1 MWVFSMV
8 ASAKPDTTG
17 RELGLR
23 ELGTRRLYGLVG
35 VFVLAILALA
45 ASAANLAFQHANDQV
60 DRQLRQVLHTAS
72 VPLALFFRQASTTL
86 DRLEAT
92 ERTNGSLALLAP
104 PHSTSL
110 IGDIEYGVAVVS
122 QAGVI
127 EHSAGPLS
135 ITQQAASIA
144 ARHADLEIRVTPPV
158 RQDGAWISTA
168 YRLEDTDPKGREA
181 NIVAVS
187 FNADQLAAWWRT
199 IDLPRGSS
207 AALVHEGATLWL
219 QTPAMPA
226 ETDGSTIASTLV
238 RAIEQT
244 GQSKHGFATVSAA
257 DGDDGRHRI
266 AWADLGIAGLTL
278 CSSFSTTLV
287 SQLWWSEFTPLIIYD
302 LAALFVLA
310 AIGAVFCRDILI
322 ESTERRRSE
331 GRFRDFGETSSDWFW
346 ETDANHHYTYLSRN
360 FERFTG
366 TSPASLIGKPRDK
379 LVTEANE
386 EARQIHRGAIAS
398 LEPFRGIEI
407 TWRAPSGQLH
417 HIRSSGKPMF
427 GRDGRFQGYRG
438 SAVDVTQELEAQSK
452 AEAAQTQLI
461 EAIESIPYAIAL
473 FDADERFVMANSQY
487 RDTIDA
493 QVRDLLTPGIR
504 FEDLVREGAKR
515 GLYRIP
521 SNDVETY
528 VAARM
533 ADHRRLSCSREHQ
546 MGDGTFVRVT
556 EHRTRDG
563 GFVVT
568 LTDITDLKNQAEA
581 LRRARDEAE
590 SASRAKSEFLANM
603 SHELRT
609 PLNAVLGFAEVMD
622 QELLGALGNERYRE
636 YSRDISA
643 SASHLLGIIN
653 DMLDLARI
661 EAGRFDIAE
670 DVLDVEDL
678 VSQCVSFLQPS
689 ITKAGV
695 QVMLSPPGSQI
706 GLRADQ
712 RAMRQVLLN
721 ILSNACKFSPQGST
735 IEIAWACDKDDRL
748 RLSVT
753 DQGEGMSAS
762 DVVNAFMPFGQV
774 KNAMTSQ
781 REGTGLGL
789 PISRSLLD
797 LHNGEIEIDSTPGEG
812 TTVLIT
818 LPADRVFNRVAA

>member
-1 MWVFSMV
+1 MV
-8 ASAKPDTTG
+8 GSVDTKSTG
-17 RELGLR
+17 RDLGLR
-23 ELGTRRLYGLVG
+23 ELGNRRLYGLVG
-35 VFVLAILALA
+35 VFALAIVVLAATAATLAH
-45 ASAANLAFQHANDQV
+45 QHANNQI
-60 DRQLRQVLHTAS
+60 DRRLQQVLHTS
-72 VPLALFFRQASTTL
+72 SLPLGLFFQQTGKVL
-86 DRLEAT
+86 DRLEAA
-92 ERTNGSLALLAP
+92 EHSNGALAALAS
-104 PHSTSL
+104 PHDTSL

-122 QAGVI
+122 PAGVI
-127 EHSAGPLS
+127 EHNVGPHLVS
-135 ITQQAASIA
+135 PQSASIM
-144 ARHADLEIRVTPPV
+144 ARDADLAIQVTEPV

-168 YRLEDTDPKGREA
+168 YRRENVDA
-181 NIVAVS
+181 ADRDAKILTVS
-187 FNADQLAAWWRT
+187 FNTDQLAAWWRT
-199 IDLPRGSS
+199 IGLPQGAS
-207 AALVHEGATLWL
+207 AALVHQGSSLWL
-219 QTPAMPA
+219 QFAAAPA
-226 ETDGSTIASTLV
+226 EAESRTSAPPLA
-238 RAIEQT
+238 RAIAQSVQADSGFT
-244 GQSKHGFATVSAA
+244 TLGASDGKDGQ
-257 DGDDGRHRI
+257 HRV
-266 AWADLGIAGLTL
+266 AWTELGIADLTL
-278 CSSFSTTLV
+278 CSSLSTTLV
-287 SQLWWSEFTPLIIYD
+287 SQLWWSEFTHLIIYD
-302 LAALFVLA
+302 LATLVVLA
-310 AIGAVFCRDILI
+310 AIGAVFCRNILI

-346 ETDANHHYTYLSRN
+346 ETDANHRYTYLSRN

-366 TSPASLIGKPRDK
+366 TSASTMLGKPRDEI
-379 LVTEANE
+379 VTEAND
-386 EARQIHRGAIAS
+386 EARQIHREAMAN
-398 LEPFRGIEI
+398 LEPFKAIEI
-407 TWRAPSGQLH
+407 TWRAPSGRLH
-417 HIRSSGKPMF
+417 RIRSSGKPMF

-438 SAVDVTQELEAQSK
+438 SAVDVTQELEAQTR
-452 AEAAQTQLI
+452 AEAARTQLI
-461 EAIESIPYAIAL
+461 EALESIPYAIAL
-473 FDADERFVMANSQY
+473 FDADERFVMANARY

-493 QVRDLLTPGIR
+493 QVRDLLIPGIR

-521 SNDVETY
+521 NGDVETY

-568 LTDITDLKNQAEA
+568 MTDITDLKNQAEA

-609 PLNAVLGFAEVMD
+609 PLNAVLGFSEVMD

-661 EAGRFDIAE
+661 EAGRFEITE
-670 DVLDVEDL
+670 DVLDVEQL

-695 QVMLSPPGSQI
+695 QVVVTAPGDTI

-721 ILSNACKFSPQGST
+721 VLSNACKFSPEGST
-735 IEIAWACDKDDRL
+735 IEIAWSCDHDDRL

-762 DVVNAFMPFGQV
+762 DVVHAFMPFGQV
-774 KNAMTSQ
+774 KNAMTSR

-789 PISRSLLD
+789 PITRSLLD
-797 LHNGEIEIDSTPGEG
+797 LHNGEIEIDSTPGKG

-818 LPADRVFNRVAA
+818 LPTERVFNRVAA